1 MKPLTYAASG
11 ALLVAILSAA
21 PHAAALDV
29 AAGLTITEARSV
41 SAVDKVVDRRCWRR
55 NGVRHCRESTERR
68 TGNDSSQSGYG
79 YSYGAP
85 RAEFYPA
92 GSAAWWQAMEREGR
106 TANPPN

>member
-1 MKPLTYAASG
+1 MRTLILAASG
-11 ALLVAILSAA
+11 VLLVAILSTT
-21 PHAAALDV
+21 PHAAALNP
-29 AAGLTITEARSV
+29 AAGFMITEARSI
-41 SAVDKVVDRRCWRR
+41 SAVEKVVDRRCWWR

-68 TGNDSSQSGYG
+68 RSNDSSQNGYG

-92 GSAAWWQAMEREGR
+92 GSTAWWLAMEREGR